1 MRAAANGKQPT
12 LTSFPGSTGQNPP
25 LLNLPEGG
33 LPGRT
38 GREGRRGGHPPGAAH
53 GGWRDAQGSP
63 GRPPPAHCHVAPQ
76 SLTSDTVSTPAA
88 GGSARGTATAATPLP
103 APRARRPPMTSR
115 CPAVPRGIAGRAPG
129 SASSR
134 MRVPVRAH
142 ARAKTS
148 WESHRPSSRPRG
160 LRPGLGP
167 DSPGVPGP
175 PAHG

>member
-1 MRAAANGKQPT
+1 MALNTSTRSARA
-12 LTSFPGSTGQNPP
+12 
-25 LLNLPEGG
+25 ERGG
-33 LPGRT
+33 PARRAPAGGGPRRL
-38 GREGRRGGHPPGAAH
+38 EGRAGLARET
-53 GGWRDAQGSP
+53 
-63 GRPPPAHCHVAPQ
+63 PPAHCHVAPQ

-115 CPAVPRGIAGRAPG
+115 RPAVPRGIAGRAPG

-148 WESHRPSSRPRG
+148 RESHRPSSGPRG
-160 LRPGLGP
+160 CAQGWAPTALESQARPP
-167 DSPGVPGP
+167 TASCPVP
-175 PAHG
+175 